1 MKRVHAVNIHM
12 HMKCTCIHAYT
23 HVYKHVPYQ
32 IPNRNYTGQYMYYIK
47 YILPKEKII
56 TWFFH
61 IFMMSPSPD
70 FRCISCRSV
79 LFPTLYVELPVME
92 LSAESTTSPCDVPT
106 GIPLQ
111 LTEESRDPKFN
122 TTKYLR
128 WPVSPLTYEMMSSFT
143 VENTIFL
150 FVNAGFCL
158 SLARLL

>member
-1 MKRVHAVNIHM
+1 
-12 HMKCTCIHAYT
+12 
-23 HVYKHVPYQ
+23 
-32 IPNRNYTGQYMYYIK
+32 
-47 YILPKEKII
+47 
-56 TWFFH
+56 
-61 IFMMSPSPD
+61 MMSPSPD
-70 FRCISCRSV
+70 FRCIFCRSA
-79 LFPTLYVELPVME
+79 LSPTLYVELPVME

-150 FVNAGFCL
+150 FVNAGRCL
-158 SLARLL
+158 SLARLLYISKLDVFLDF

>member
-1 MKRVHAVNIHM
+1 
-12 HMKCTCIHAYT
+12 
-23 HVYKHVPYQ
+23 
-32 IPNRNYTGQYMYYIK
+32 
-47 YILPKEKII
+47 
-56 TWFFH
+56 
-61 IFMMSPSPD
+61 MMSPSPD
-70 FRCISCRSV
+70 FRCIFCRSA
-79 LFPTLYVELPVME
+79 LSPTLYVELPVME

-150 FVNAGFCL
+150 FVNAGRCL
-158 SLARLL
+158 SLARLLYISKLDVFLDFWSCKVKYVKHIYQNNITLNENTASFNQFSLIISSYDTNLNI